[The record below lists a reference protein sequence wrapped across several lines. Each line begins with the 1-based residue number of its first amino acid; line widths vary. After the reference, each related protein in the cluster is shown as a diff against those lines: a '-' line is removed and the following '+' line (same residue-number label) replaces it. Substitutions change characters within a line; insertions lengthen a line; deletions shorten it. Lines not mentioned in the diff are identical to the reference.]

1 MGSAVDDEEVSRN
14 PSDTGD
20 SFLDDH
26 IVYGKFIQKEVV
38 HFFNLYDHEDNILKP
53 ALFPPVYYPAFEG
66 DLPLG
71 YHGKQAGIDSPT
83 SSIYRDINVEN
94 EIRNIDDSDGDHK
107 CDLPNPFI
115 PGTVL

>member
-1 MGSAVDDEEVSRN
+1 
-14 PSDTGD
+14 
-20 SFLDDH
+20 
-26 IVYGKFIQKEVV
+26 
-38 HFFNLYDHEDNILKP
+38 
-53 ALFPPVYYPAFEG
+53 FEG

-71 YHGKQAGIDSPT
+71 YQGKQAWIDSPP

-115 PGTVL
+115 PGSCTINAVGDQCYVNR